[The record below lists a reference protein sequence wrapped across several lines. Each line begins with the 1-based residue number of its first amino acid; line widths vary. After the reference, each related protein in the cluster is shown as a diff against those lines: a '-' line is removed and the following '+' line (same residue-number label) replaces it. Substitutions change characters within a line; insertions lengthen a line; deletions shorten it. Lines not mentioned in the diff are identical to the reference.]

1 MSITGLGIGTDDNGQ
16 MKGTQS
22 SLSGDVQ
29 TTLGAEWDGI
39 DLTLGTKIVKTTYI
53 RMSYREDNY

>member
-29 TTLGAEWDGI
+29 PTLGAEWDGI
-39 DLTLGTKIVKTTYI
+39 DLTLSTKIVKTTYI